1 MQPFAVA
8 GSPAAPVNLF
18 CADAR
23 GLPAF
28 VAPHS
33 AHLVVTSPPYNVGAA
48 YATYDDNL
56 PEAEYLALLAD
67 AFAACAGVMVDGARI
82 AVVTPAGVGRS
93 PWRPFSPRIAVL
105 LDRAGFT
112 LRGQIIWDKGVAGST
127 SWGSF
132 CLPTNPALRDTTEVI
147 LVAHKGPAALP
158 VPPDALVTDALGRRR
173 SPWLDKSLF
182 MELAQDHWRVPPEHK
197 SRLGHPAPFPV
208 ALVERLIRFYGF
220 PGCHVLDPFA
230 GSGTTGV
237 AAARLGCR
245 ATLVEVDAGYC
256 ELAAKRIALGA
267 KPGRSPQPH
276 LRAPTR
282 PVCDPAEVSPC
293 AA

>member
-1 MQPFAVA
+1 
-8 GSPAAPVNLF
+8 
-18 CADAR
+18 
-23 GLPAF
+23 
-28 VAPHS
+28 
-33 AHLVVTSPPYNVGAA
+33 VTSPPYNVGAA

-112 LRGQIIWDKGVAGST
+112 LRGQIIW
-127 SWGSF
+127 
-132 CLPTNPALRDTTEVI
+132 
-147 LVAHKGPAALP
+147 
-158 VPPDALVTDALGRRR
+158 
-173 SPWLDKSLF
+173 
-182 MELAQDHWRVPPEHK
+182 